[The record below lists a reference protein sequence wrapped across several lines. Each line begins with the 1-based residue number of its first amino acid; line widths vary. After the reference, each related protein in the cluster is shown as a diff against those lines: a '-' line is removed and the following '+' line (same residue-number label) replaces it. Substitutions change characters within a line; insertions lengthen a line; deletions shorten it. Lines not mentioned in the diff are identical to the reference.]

1 MTNIS
6 NSVIYKRLKSGMSLE
21 DAQTLPLFWNR
32 KLTLEKV
39 NEIKKAGLTLNSAA
53 VALGVTTPTLAGF
66 LKRRN
71 IVWPSKGIY
80 YKAGQKNPDSIRAKC
95 EAAGVSADAVWAHMR
110 RKGLGLQ
117 DAIERVQNNKNRQEK
132 VGKVRFLAYELKKR
146 RLTKQEIIECEKLGL
161 TYIDSAKHL
170 KVPYMT
176 LVSRINKMGIT
187 WRGKCSIGGKDE
199 PLF

>member
-1 MTNIS
+1 MTIS
-6 NSVIYKRLKSGMSLE
+6 NQVIYARLKSGMSLE
-21 DAQTLPLFWNR
+21 DAETLPLNWR
-32 KLTLEKV
+32 KKLTLEKV
-39 NEIKKAGLTLNSAA
+39 DEIKKAGLTLSSAA
-53 VALGVTTPTLAGF
+53 VALGVNTPALYLF

-71 IVWPSKGIY
+71 IEWPSKGIY
-80 YKAGQKNPDSIRAKC
+80 LKAGQKNPDSVRSKC

-132 VGKVRFLAYELKKR
+132 VGKVRFHAYELKKR

-161 TYIDSAKHL
+161 TYIESARYL

-176 LVSRINKMGIT
+176 LVSRINKMGIA
-187 WRGKCSIGGKDE
+187 WRGKGNGFGDE
-199 PLF
+199 K

>member
-1 MTNIS
+1 
-6 NSVIYKRLKSGMSLE
+6 MSLE

-53 VALGVTTPTLAGF
+53 VALGVTAPALVGF
-66 LKRRN
+66 LKHRN
-71 IVWPSKGIY
+71 IEWPSKGIY
-80 YKAGQKNPDSIRAKC
+80 CKAGQKNPDSIRAKC
-95 EAAGVSADAVWAHMR
+95 EAAGVSAAAVLAHMR
-110 RKGLGLQ
+110 RKGLELQ
-117 DAIERVQNNKNRQEK
+117 DAIDCVQNNKNRREK
-132 VGKVRFLAYELKKR
+132 VNFHAYELKKR

-161 TYIDSAKHL
+161 TYIESAKHL

-187 WRGKCSIGGKDE
+187 WRGKGNRFGDE
-199 PLF
+199 K

>member
-1 MTNIS
+1 MISKRTIKKRIKNGMTP
-6 NSVIYKRLKSGMSLE
+6 E
-21 DAQTLPLFWNR
+21 QAATLPLQWGR

-53 VALGVTTPTLAGF
+53 GALGVTTPTLAGF

-80 YKAGQKNPDSIRAKC
+80 YKAGQKKPDSVRAKC

-146 RLTKQEIIECEKLGL
+146 RLTEQEIIECEKLGL
-161 TYIDSAKHL
+161 TYIESAKHL

-176 LVSRINKMGIT
+176 LVSRINKMGIA
-187 WRGKCSIGGKDE
+187 WRGKGIGGKR
-199 PLF
+199 

>member
-1 MTNIS
+1 
-6 NSVIYKRLKSGMSLE
+6 MSLE

-39 NEIKKAGLTLNSAA
+39 NEIKKSGLTLNSAA

-71 IVWPSKGIY
+71 IVWPTKGIY
-80 YKAGQKNPDSIRAKC
+80 YKAGQKNPDSVRAKC
-95 EAAGVSADAVWAHMR
+95 EASGVSADAVWAHMR
-110 RKGLGLQ
+110 RKGLELQ
-117 DAIERVQNNKNRQEK
+117 DAIECVQNNKNRRKK
-132 VGKVRFLAYELKKR
+132 VGKVNFYDYELKKR

-161 TYIDSAKHL
+161 TYIESAKHL

-187 WRGKCSIGGKDE
+187 WRGKGNRFGDE
-199 PLF
+199 K

>member
-1 MTNIS
+1 MTIS
-6 NSVIYKRLKSGMSLE
+6 NQVIYARLKRGMSLE
-21 DAQTLPLFWNR
+21 DAQTLPLNWHK

-39 NEIKKAGLTLNSAA
+39 DEIKKAGLTLSSAA
-53 VALGVTTPTLAGF
+53 VALGVNTPALVGF

-71 IVWPSKGIY
+71 IEWPSKGIY
-80 YKAGQKNPDSIRAKC
+80 LKAGQKNPDSVRSKC

-117 DAIERVQNNKNRQEK
+117 DAIERVQNNKNRQKK
-132 VGKVRFLAYELKKR
+132 VGKVNFDAYELKKR
-146 RLTKQEIIECEKLGL
+146 RLTTQEIIECEKLGL
-161 TYIDSAKHL
+161 TYIESAKHL

-187 WRGKCSIGGKDE
+187 WRGKGNTFGDKK
-199 PLF
+199 

>member
-1 MTNIS
+1 MSIS
-6 NSVIYKRLKSGMSLE
+6 NQVIYARLKRGMSIE

-53 VALGVTTPTLAGF
+53 VALGVTTPNLAGF

-71 IVWPSKGIY
+71 IEWPSKGIY
-80 YKAGQKNPDSIRAKC
+80 YKAGQKNPDSVRSKC

-117 DAIERVQNNKNRQEK
+117 DAIECVQNNKNRQK
-132 VGKVRFLAYELKKR
+132 TVGKVNSYAYELQKR

-161 TYIDSAKHL
+161 TYIESAKYL

>member
-1 MTNIS
+1 MTIS
-6 NSVIYKRLKSGMSLE
+6 NQVIYARLKSGMSLE
-21 DAQTLPLFWNR
+21 DAETLPLNWR
-32 KLTLEKV
+32 KKLTLEKV
-39 NEIKKAGLTLNSAA
+39 DEIKKSGLTLNSAA
-53 VALGVTTPTLAGF
+53 VALGVNTPALVGF

-80 YKAGQKNPDSIRAKC
+80 YKAGQKNPDSVRAKC

-117 DAIERVQNNKNRQEK
+117 NAIECVQNNKNRQKK
-132 VGKVRFLAYELKKR
+132 VGKVNFDAYELKKR
-146 RLTKQEIIECEKLGL
+146 RLTTQEIIECEKLGL
-161 TYIDSAKHL
+161 TYIESAKHL

-187 WRGKCSIGGKDE
+187 WRGKGNTFGDKK
-199 PLF
+199 